1 MNLDKFLHR
10 YFDKM
15 LFTIKVI
22 LIPLTILYVLL
33 DIIFSFL
40 YDIYPSLDDRSRKI
54 FATINQILFYIVI
67 GIVIFIS
74 IVLLYVTRRSSTL
87 IIKDAITKFK
97 NKSSNTVQR
106 DLIGIPQKYLNYY
119 ISVIWWMLL
128 YFGVVTVIVTV
139 AKITNDTDLIYLLF

>member
-74 IVLLYVTRRSSTL
+74 IVLLYVTRRSSTI

-106 DLIGIPQKYLNYY
+106 DLIGIPKKYLNYY